1 MLIPTPCYNHPPAR
15 WADICQLDQH
25 ALLSCLQVLC
35 SVKNQQKALK
45 EAMRV
50 LRPGGKFLF
59 IEHVLAPKD
68 QQGTRFFQ
76 NLLTNLHMQQT
87 LADGCHLNRE
97 TLAAVEQAG
106 FKDVNAMRFTLDGFS
121 VIGPHVAGIATV

>member
-1 MLIPTPCYNHPPAR
+1 M
-15 WADICQLDQH
+15 
-25 ALLSCLQVLC
+25 
-35 SVKNQQKALK
+35 
-45 EAMRV
+45 

-76 NLLTNLHMQQT
+76 NLLTNLHLQQT

-97 TLAAVEQAG
+97 TLAAVKQAG
-106 FKDVNAMRFTLDGFS
+106 FKDVDAMRFTLDGFS

>member
-1 MLIPTPCYNHPPAR
+1 MV
-15 WADICQLDQH
+15 
-25 ALLSCLQVLC
+25 SCFLQVLC
-35 SVKNQQKALK
+35 SVKNQQEALT

-59 IEHVLAPKD
+59 IEHVLAPED
-68 QQGTRFFQ
+68 QQGIRFFQ
-76 NLLTNLHMQQT
+76 KLLTNLHLQQT

-97 TLAAVEQAG
+97 TLAAVKQAG
-106 FKDVNAMRFTLDGFS
+106 FKYVDAMRFTLDGFS